1 MQKVFVTV
9 AVGLVLNLPSTTLGQ
24 TEPPADSANLIELR
38 IGGAVRNG
46 GLYNVDRTL
55 TTISDVLTMAGR
67 AAPQG
72 NGDKVWVFRD
82 GEVVTTIL
90 GGTTRIAD
98 SPIRSGDQLFVAW
111 QSAVPQRS
119 WISQNAGLV
128 GAFLAVTF
136 ATIGIIVAN

>member
-24 TEPPADSANLIELR
+24 TDPPADSANLIELR

-72 NGDKVWVFRD
+72 KGDKVWVFRD

-90 GGTTRIAD
+90 GQD
-98 SPIRSGDQLFVAW
+98 SHCGLSDPIR
-111 QSAVPQRS
+111 
-119 WISQNAGLV
+119 
-128 GAFLAVTF
+128 
-136 ATIGIIVAN
+136 

>member
-1 MQKVFVTV
+1 MQKVLVTV

-24 TEPPADSANLIELR
+24 TEPPADQGDPIELR

-46 GLYNVDRTL
+46 GLFEVDRTL
-55 TTISDVLTMAGR
+55 TISEALTMAGR
-67 AAPQG
+67 PMPEGQG
-72 NGDKVWVFRD
+72 EKVWVFRD
-82 GEVVTTIL
+82 GEIVATIL
-90 GGTTRIAD
+90 GETTLIGD

-119 WISQNAGLV
+119 WISRNAGRVGLLV
-128 GAFLAVTF
+128 AATF